1 MQDMRLWIIWSQICG
16 AKSQKTVNRIFVN
29 FLQRKKNMEENYA
42 ENKHWKEM
50 HQNANSLSGWW
61 NMSVSKI
68 IFIISICSKIKI
80 DDLNFLG

>member
-1 MQDMRLWIIWSQICG
+1 
-16 AKSQKTVNRIFVN
+16 
-29 FLQRKKNMEENYA
+29 MEENYA

-80 DDLNFLG
+80 DDLNLGG